1 MKHHLPSQ
9 LRRLSCGWLLLA
21 LLGQAALS
29 ACGSSTAPA
38 GSDATGAAALHCAPA
53 SAKPDGSAARTVTQT
68 AALCA
73 PQPQRRS

>member
-1 MKHHLPSQ
+1 MKHNLPSQ

-38 GSDATGAAALHCAPA
+38 GSDATGTAALHCAPA
-53 SAKPDGSAARTVTQT
+53 TAKPDGSATQTAAQT